1 MGDEDLELG
10 PVDIVVIG
18 YPADAPQT
26 GEAIP
31 IFVDLVDRG
40 IIRVLDVLLVN
51 KAEDGTVVGIELSD
65 LGEGLEELQVFE
77 GAQTGMLGDEDTN
90 VAGDA
95 LQPGESAVMIC
106 FENAWAAPFT
116 SAVRRNGGQVLAF
129 ERIPAQDVI
138 ETVEALEAI
147 KTES

>member
-1 MGDEDLELG
+1 MSDEEIELG
-10 PVDIVVIG
+10 PVDIVVFG

-31 IFVDLVDRG
+31 LFIDLVDRG
-40 IIRVLDVLLVN
+40 IIRVLDVLLVR
-51 KAEDGTVVGIELSD
+51 KDEDGTVAGIELSD

-77 GAQTGMLGDEDTN
+77 GARTGMLGDEDTA

-95 LQPGESAVMIC
+95 LEPGEAAVMIC
-106 FENAWAAPFT
+106 FENAWAAPFV

-138 ETVEALEAI
+138 ETAEALEA
-147 KTES
+147 ES